1 MKKIE
6 MIIDDKSYNNEN
18 YYKKKKNRNKEKKV
32 FGSLT
37 GYKRYGKIDCQGKK
51 GGVVFGLAWLRIV
64 KHGRYC
70 DTA

>member
-1 MKKIE
+1 MTRVIIMKTIIRKRKTGIKKKI
-6 MIIDDKSYNNEN
+6 
-18 YYKKKKNRNKEKKV
+18 V